1 MKKEIN
7 LLRKEIER
15 LEKEV
20 LKKDQQIIDMRA
32 SVLPSKEARVKI
44 ILSKIE
50 IEEAYEIIHFY
61 EGKAK

>member
-20 LKKDQQIIDMRA
+20 LKKDQQIIDMR
-32 SVLPSKEARVKI
+32 SFVMPNKEARVNMGEF
-44 ILSKIE
+44 LDRN
-50 IEEAYEIIHFY
+50 
-61 EGKAK
+61 